1 MLRCFIERYHII
13 IDMYASFAF
22 LSEEC
27 KKIPAGKNNSCGYYF
42 IIIHSSDRTTK
53 L

>member
-27 KKIPAGKNNSCGYYF
+27 KKIPAGKTIPAG
-42 IIIHSSDRTTK
+42 IIV
-53 L
+53 